1 MRSDQ
6 EIKQLINLYILSA
19 LEEDEKGEVEE
30 YLKQPEYMRYY
41 KETEFILA
49 ETSYS
54 IDDYKLPDNL
64 KMEIMAKIE
73 SPGSGNNND
82 FTDGSNGNDNN
93 NEKNVRRLSFMPR
106 ISYALAASIIAI
118 LFINTLYMNAKLNEQ
133 NRILTEF
140 QNEHKHDLQ
149 FMKFINNPNVFSVE
163 LSGIQ
168 NSNAHGELAW
178 NKESNDAFLFVENL
192 EMPEKKDVY
201 QFWIAKKD
209 GTVSEAMGTFKV
221 NEDGTYMLFVGCMP
235 EPSKVKG
242 IFITMEPDGGM
253 PEPTGTK
260 YLSGSL

>member
-1 MRSDQ
+1 
-6 EIKQLINLYILSA
+6 
-19 LEEDEKGEVEE
+19 
-30 YLKQPEYMRYY
+30 
-41 KETEFILA
+41 
-49 ETSYS
+49 
-54 IDDYKLPDNL
+54 
-64 KMEIMAKIE
+64 
-73 SPGSGNNND
+73 
-82 FTDGSNGNDNN
+82 
-93 NEKNVRRLSFMPR
+93 
-106 ISYALAASIIAI
+106 
-118 LFINTLYMNAKLNEQ
+118 MNAKLNEQ

-149 FMKFINNPNVFSVE
+149 FMKFINNPNVISVE

-235 EPSKVKG
+235 EPSKVEG

>member
-6 EIKQLINLYILSA
+6 EIKELINLYILLA
-19 LEEDEKGEVEE
+19 LEEDEKSEVEE

-41 KETEFILA
+41 KETELILA
-49 ETSYS
+49 ETSFS
-54 IDDYKLPDNL
+54 IDDYPLPDRL
-64 KMEIMAKIE
+64 KSELMAKIE
-73 SPGSGNNND
+73 SSGSGNDEDLSGGDND
-82 FTDGSNGNDNN
+82 EEINKDNN
-93 NEKNVRRLSFMPR
+93 VHSLSSMPR
-106 ISYALAASIIAI
+106 IVYAIAASIIAV
-118 LFINTLYMNAKLNEQ
+118 LLINTLYINTKLHEQ
-133 NRILTEF
+133 NRILAEL
-140 QNEHKHDLQ
+140 QEEHEHGQQ
-149 FMKFINNPNVFSVE
+149 FMEFINNPNVFSIQ
-163 LSGIQ
+163 LSGTQ
-168 NSNAHGELAW
+168 DSAAQGQLAW
-178 NKESNDAFLFVENL
+178 NKESNDAILFVQNL

-235 EPSKVKG
+235 EPSKVEG